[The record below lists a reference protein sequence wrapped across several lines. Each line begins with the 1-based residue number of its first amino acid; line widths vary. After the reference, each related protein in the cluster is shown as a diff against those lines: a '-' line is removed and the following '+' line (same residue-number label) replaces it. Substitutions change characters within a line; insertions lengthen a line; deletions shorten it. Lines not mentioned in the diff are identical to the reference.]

1 MKKSYLRAA
10 FPLTTIITL
19 QVVFISIELP
29 VALNLFLKSEITIS
43 L

>member
-10 FPLTTIITL
+10 FPLTRIITL

-29 VALNLFLKSEITIS
+29 VALNLFLQSEITIS

>member
-1 MKKSYLRAA
+1 MKKSYLRPA

-19 QVVFISIELP
+19 QVVFISIVLP
-29 VALNLFLKSEITIS
+29 VALNLFLQSDITIS